1 MISPTNISQKF
12 VKRVLSIV
20 AIIIAAMLF
29 VLLIYY
35 AIDIILLLFAAVLI
49 AIFLRG
55 LGDLTRRYTKLSEG
69 LSVVIV
75 SFLLLVIL
83 GGAIALLAPSV
94 AGQVEHL
101 REELPKSAQNISEY
115 ISGFSWGKAIIDQLP
130 DVNEVIDSLTTA
142 NFISS
147 VGGFFSTTAGAVANF
162 FIVILLAIYLATEP
176 QTYIHGF
183 VKLFPFERRARVR
196 EILAQIGDTLSW
208 WLIGKMGSMLVIG
221 VMTWIGLYIL
231 GVPLSLT
238 LGLIA
243 GLLSFIPNFGPI
255 LSAIPAILL
264 AFIESPTKAV
274 YVLILY
280 IIVQLIE
287 SNLITP
293 MIERETVELPPA
305 LTIISQLALGVLIG
319 GLGLVLATP
328 LLAVIMVLV
337 QMVYIQDVL
346 GDKDT
351 EVNEKN
357 EEPQNANSETESL
370 ENESKNLEIKK

>member
-1 MISPTNISQKF
+1 MISLPNTNQKF
-12 VKRVLSIV
+12 VRRVLTTV
-20 AIIIAAMLF
+20 AIIIAALLF
-29 VLLIYY
+29 VLLVYY
-35 AIDIILLLFAAVLI
+35 AIDIILLLFAAILM

-69 LSVVIV
+69 LSVVLV

-94 AGQVEHL
+94 AEQVKHL
-101 REELPKSAQNISEY
+101 RDELPKSAQNVSDY
-115 ISGFSWGKAIIDQLP
+115 ISKFSWGNAIIEQLP
-130 DVNEVIDSLTTA
+130 GVNEIINNLNTA

-147 VGGFFSTTAGAVANF
+147 VGGFFSSTAGAVANF

-196 EILAQIGDTLSW
+196 EILAETGETLSW

-221 VMTWIGLYIL
+221 LMTWIGLYFL

-264 AFIESPTKAV
+264 AFIESPTKAL

-293 MIERETVELPPA
+293 MIERKTVELPPA
-305 LTIISQLALGVLIG
+305 LTIIAQLALGVLIG

-346 GDKDT
+346 GDNDT
-351 EVNEKN
+351 EIN
-357 EEPQNANSETESL
+357 EENKEESITEDT
-370 ENESKNLEIKK
+370 EITEEIAT

>member
-1 MISPTNISQKF
+1 MISLPNTNQKF
-12 VKRVLSIV
+12 VRRVLTIV
-20 AIIIAAMLF
+20 AIIIAALLF
-29 VLLIYY
+29 VLLVYY

-55 LGDLTRRYTKLSEG
+55 LGNLTRRYTKLSEG
-69 LSVVIV
+69 LSVVLV
-75 SFLLLVIL
+75 SFLLLIIL

-94 AGQVEHL
+94 AEQVNHL
-101 REELPKSAQNISEY
+101 RDELPKSAQNVSEY
-115 ISGFSWGKAIIDQLP
+115 ISEFSWGKAIIAQLP
-130 DVNEVIDSLTTA
+130 SVNQVINSINTTS
-142 NFISS
+142 FLSS

-162 FIVILLAIYLATEP
+162 LIVILVAIYLATEP

-183 VKLFPFERRARVR
+183 VKLFPIERRTRVR
-196 EILAQIGDTLSW
+196 EILAETGDTLSW

-221 VMTWIGLYIL
+221 LMTWIGLYFL

-264 AFIESPTKAV
+264 AFIESPIKAL

-280 IIVQLIE
+280 VVVQLIE

-305 LTIISQLALGVLIG
+305 LTIIAQLALGVLIG
-319 GLGLVLATP
+319 GLGLILATP
-328 LLAVIMVLV
+328 MLAVVMVLV

-346 GDKDT
+346 GDKNT
-351 EVNEKN
+351 EANEVNEQT
-357 EEPQNANSETESL
+357 EETIDEKVIE
-370 ENESKNLEIKK
+370 ENDDLKE